1 MSNDTKKKTEAAA
14 AAAEV
19 TPTVDPVAEAQ
30 AIIDAAKAQAEAI
43 VAEAKEQAAAEIAE
57 AKEAAAAAAAEEAAK
72 KPKTVKIRLFKDN
85 DKYRHDVFVAVNGR
99 AIKIQRGVEV
109 EIPVEYYEVLERSMT
124 QDAATATLIEKESQ
138 GAKARELN

>member
-1 MSNDTKKKTEAAA
+1 MSNDTKKKAEAAA
-14 AAAEV
+14 AAAEAV
-19 TPTVDPVAEAQ
+19 PAVDPAAEAQ

-57 AKEAAAAAAAEEAAK
+57 AKEAAAEEAAK

-138 GAKARELN
+138 SAKARELN